1 MGRTWNSTHGSYLYR
16 LMAGSPDPPRS
27 QEQVREETQ
36 RILEAFLQ
44 RALRPRDEGPP
55 GHVGRTYHDP
65 QSYMYRS
72 PTEHAP
78 NCPAWTNVHEEINR
92 VEESKHGFR
101 TSIKRLLRR
110 KPSPRRLPDGP
121 PPSTN
126 SLKRSKSAGEGPRQ
140 KRTFSFKSLL
150 RKKGTLSGETG
161 CPAEASQRPDSLPLT
176 PCYCNELLA
185 GQKPQPECQATNNEA
200 EETEFYMLVAQKLDH
215 LVKQQQLI
223 SPSAGK
229 GFPSPTDHSH
239 SLPTNAASGTS
250 VNSLDLQGGMNE
262 KEQILQKLVAL
273 LEEQAGI
280 INKEIEADP
289 LLRSTVSRLSYRS
302 FSRMAEAFTSRS
314 PPGIS
319 SPQLAKLALTMEL
332 TRKVVGISSHTV
344 HTLMG
349 YSLQYMD
356 MFVPWLQ
363 QQGGWENIVAQDE
376 IFDLQID

>member
-1 MGRTWNSTHGSYLYR
+1 
-16 LMAGSPDPPRS
+16 MAGSPGPHRP
-27 QEQVREETQ
+27 QKQVREETR

-44 RALRPRDEGPP
+44 GALSPRDAGPP

-65 QSYMYRS
+65 QSYIHRS

-78 NCPAWTNVHEEINR
+78 HCPAWTSIHEEINHA
-92 VEESKHGFR
+92 EERKHNFR
-101 TSIKRLLRR
+101 TSIKKLLRR
-110 KPSPRRLPDGP
+110 KPSPRTPPDGL
-121 PPSTN
+121 PPSKG
-126 SLKRSKSAGEGPRQ
+126 SLKRSKSGGEGGAHQ
-140 KRTFSFKSLL
+140 KRSFSFKSLL
-150 RKKGTLSGETG
+150 KKKGASSGETG
-161 CPAEASQRPDSLPLT
+161 CPAEPGQRPDSLPVSS
-176 PCYCNELLA
+176 CYCEQLQA
-185 GQKPQPECQATNNEA
+185 GPPEPQTTNNEA
-200 EETEFYMLVAQKLDH
+200 EETEFYTLVAQKLDH

-229 GFPSPTDHSH
+229 GLPSPADRFHS
-239 SLPTNAASGTS
+239 SATNAASGIS
-250 VNSLDLQGGMNE
+250 VDSFEPQGGTNE
-262 KEQILQKLVAL
+262 KRKEQVLQKLVAL

-289 LLRSTVSRLSYRS
+289 LLRNTISRLSYRS
-302 FSRMAEAFTSRS
+302 FSRMAEVFTSRS
-314 PPGIS
+314 PPGIP

-332 TRKVVGISSHTV
+332 TRKVAGINSHAV

-376 IFDLQID
+376 IFDVQID